1 MKSEQLQ
8 IQMFGEFHMRNDY
21 HTFSPG
27 SSKGTQVTTLITYL
41 IANKE
46 AEISKDKLAEIL
58 WPEEEITNPTG
69 ALRNLV
75 YRARQELAKFF
86 PVSHSNCILFQRN
99 AYLWNREVDCQTDI
113 DRFESLYN
121 QAQKA
126 ASAEE
131 QIPYYQE
138 MFQLYQGNFL
148 PSQSHEEWVVFRSVY
163 YQNLY
168 IQCVLALCAHLRKQE
183 EYQQIIDL
191 CEQANLKDLMNE
203 SIYKEILES
212 YLQLGH
218 PHKALDYY
226 RSVLN
231 LFNSRYGVDVS
242 EAFSEIYQR
251 ILRETQNHLLNMQDL
266 EDNLREEQSSRGS
279 FYCNFD
285 IFKNIYQINLRALHR
300 VKSKRYLVLMTLEDT
315 RLPGA
320 VTNAVR
326 QEMQVLRSVIQRNLR
341 KNDVFTQSSYSQY
354 SLILMVPGESG
365 CQVAINRVQDRYQEE
380 CRHSQVK
387 LEIEIKEIV

>member
-21 HTFSPG
+21 HTFIPVSG
-27 SSKGTQVTTLITYL
+27 KETQVTTLITYL
-41 IANKE
+41 IANKDTE
-46 AEISKDKLAEIL
+46 TSKDKLAEIL

-75 YRARQELAKFF
+75 YRARQELSKFF
-86 PVSHSNCILFQRN
+86 PVSRANCILFQRN
-99 AYLWNREVDCQTDI
+99 AYIWNRDVDCQTDI
-113 DRFESLYN
+113 DRFEALHN

-131 QIPYYQE
+131 QFQCYQE
-138 MFQLYQGNFL
+138 MFRLYQGHFL
-148 PSQSHEEWVVFRSVY
+148 PSQSHDEWVVFRSVY

-168 IQCVLALCAHLRKQE
+168 IQCVLALCAHLRQRE

-191 CEQANLKDLMNE
+191 CEQANQKDLMNE
-203 SIYKEILES
+203 AIYKEILEA

-226 RSVLN
+226 RSMLN

-242 EAFSEIYQR
+242 ETFSETYQQ
-251 ILRETQNHLLNMQDL
+251 ILRESRNHLLNIQDL
-266 EDNLREEQSSRGS
+266 EENLKEEQGSRGS

-285 IFKNIYQINLRALHR
+285 IFKNIYQINLRALRR
-300 VKSKRYLVLMTLEDT
+300 VKSRRYLVLMTLEDPK
-315 RLPGA
+315 LPGT
-320 VTNAVR
+320 VTDSVR
-326 QEMQVLRSVIQRNLR
+326 HEMKILRSVIQRYLR

-365 CQVAINRVQDRYQEE
+365 CRVAIDRVRDRYRENRQNP
-380 CRHSQVK
+380 QVK